1 MSIKYKV
8 VGRKINIAP
17 KKGQVLYGAQPVYLD
32 DISFKRLCSRIAEY
46 SSVTS
51 ADVKAV
57 IDRML
62 YVMNEELLNG
72 RIVRLGELG
81 SFRLSFGS
89 ASVEDE
95 KEFKSSLI
103 RTPKILFTPAKE
115 VRMGLATRGEGGL
128 IFERVTS
135 ETGRNKKKT
144 PPKGKEEKPGEGQP
158 AHPFV

>member
-8 VGRKINIAP
+8 VGRKINIGP
-17 KKGQVLYGAQPVYLD
+17 KKGQVLYGAQPVYLE
-32 DISFKRLCSRIAEY
+32 DISFRRLCSRIAEY

-62 YVMNEELLNG
+62 YVMNEELMNG

-89 ASVEDE
+89 ASVEDA

-115 VRMGLATRGEGGL
+115 IRIGLATRGEGGL

-135 ETGRNKKKT
+135 ETGRSKKKAS
-144 PPKGKEEKPGEGQP
+144 PKAEEGNNGEGEP
-158 AHPFV
+158 ENPFT